1 MLVTMIIIIGSA
13 NEYKYSALL
22 DPVLIEISGQQR
34 GSSQGPRKKFAL
46 AIIKVNELPATG
58 YQKKRKRLELNT
70 WPTGPKGTI

>member
-34 GSSQGPRKKFAL
+34 GSSQGPRKNSRWPSSKL
-46 AIIKVNELPATG
+46 MSCLPLDT
-58 YQKKRKRLELNT
+58 KKKEKDWN
-70 WPTGPKGTI
+70 